1 MKDHPMSMTVWETT
15 FTKDRY
21 MEDLPNERP
30 VMKDHP
36 DERLPIFQFKYLKD
50 HTNPSF
56 FHVNKPLMAD
66 HPSFMT
72 PFVWFKVP

>member
-1 MKDHPMSMTVWETT
+1 MKDHPMTVWETT

-36 DERLPIFQFKYLKD
+36 DERLPIFQFK
-50 HTNPSF
+50 
-56 FHVNKPLMAD
+56 
-66 HPSFMT
+66 
-72 PFVWFKVP
+72 